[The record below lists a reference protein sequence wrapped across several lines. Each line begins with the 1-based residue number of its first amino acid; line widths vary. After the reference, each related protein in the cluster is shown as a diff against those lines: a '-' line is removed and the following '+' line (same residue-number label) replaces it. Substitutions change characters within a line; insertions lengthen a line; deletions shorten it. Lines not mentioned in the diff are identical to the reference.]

1 MAGDSPGSELV
12 RVRWA
17 LVMAAALTISACA
30 QSSEPAS
37 TAQQTKASG
46 VSFDEIGIDE
56 VRSATT
62 VVVRETTVLG
72 ANTISGADLS
82 ENQVVSPWGAMVALQ
97 MLRAGAGGNTA
108 DELDAVIGSPEA
120 DATAALIGQLDRF
133 DRNPGDVDQDNPPSP
148 PVFHQAT
155 GVFVDEALTVDPD
168 YLAILGRKFDTGV
181 YPVDF
186 AASDTEK
193 AIDNW
198 LAVNTGGEID
208 ETPTEY
214 TADTVISLLS
224 TVYLAAAWQQPFA
237 PETTKIS
244 DFTAADGSVGDV
256 NMMRQTVTAGF
267 LRGAGWR
274 GLQLPYSDGLAMQV
288 FLPEGGSDL
297 AGLLD
302 ERRLTRASTDLRSA
316 TQSQV
321 SVGLPR
327 WDVAGTVDLKT
338 VLERLGVRDLFTE
351 VADLTAI
358 SPDLLVTAAVQDS
371 TITVGEKGTV
381 AASATQVDI
390 GVTAMPPEEQIE
402 TFIADRPFVYQI
414 IDTSTGL
421 PLILGSINR
430 PGKV

>member
-1 MAGDSPGSELV
+1 
-12 RVRWA
+12 
-17 LVMAAALTISACA
+17 
-30 QSSEPAS
+30 
-37 TAQQTKASG
+37 
-46 VSFDEIGIDE
+46 
-56 VRSATT
+56 
-62 VVVRETTVLG
+62 
-72 ANTISGADLS
+72 
-82 ENQVVSPWGAMVALQ
+82 
-97 MLRAGAGGNTA
+97 
-108 DELDAVIGSPEA
+108 
-120 DATAALIGQLDRF
+120 
-133 DRNPGDVDQDNPPSP
+133 
-148 PVFHQAT
+148 
-155 GVFVDEALTVDPD
+155 
-168 YLAILGRKFDTGV
+168 
-181 YPVDF
+181 
-186 AASDTEK
+186 
-193 AIDNW
+193 
-198 LAVNTGGEID
+198 
-208 ETPTEY
+208 
-214 TADTVISLLS
+214 
-224 TVYLAAAWQQPFA
+224 
-237 PETTKIS
+237 
-244 DFTAADGSVGDV
+244 
-256 NMMRQTVTAGF
+256 
-267 LRGAGWR
+267 
-274 GLQLPYSDGLAMQV
+274 MQV

-321 SVGLPR
+321 AVGLPR

-358 SPDLLVTAAVQDS
+358 SPDLLVTAAIQDS